1 MKNNNKGI
9 IIFLIIIIALSV
21 NYSIYKYIFVP
32 KFSNLK
38 SVEKEYNDKEK
49 ELEELVKIKENI
61 HSARKENEVLKGQ
74 VKELDK
80 LILKEINTQKLAYD
94 FYKSCKDFNITG
106 EEIKFSIEGSD
117 KKEEEGS
124 EKDRE
129 SNSSVNNDEKEN
141 SEDIIRLEIYL
152 KISGKK
158 IYIEKYINNLN
169 KITEGKLNVK
179 SINLSTDKTDNAEE
193 EVTVTNEDYLQG
205 EIEFYQY
212 LKLNDEEKKNIKKYD
227 FYHNKVGFDS
237 ISNMFGN

>member
-9 IIFLIIIIALSV
+9 IIFLIIIIALFV
-21 NYSIYKYIFVP
+21 NYSIYQYVFVT

-38 SVEKEYNDKEK
+38 SAEKEYNDKQK
-49 ELEELVKIKENI
+49 ELEELIKIKGNI
-61 HSARKENEVLKGQ
+61 HSVRKENEALKGQ

-80 LILKEINTQKLAYD
+80 LILEKIDTAKLAYD
-94 FYKSCKDFNITG
+94 FYKSCKDFKITG

-124 EKDRE
+124 GEDGKTND
-129 SNSSVNNDEKEN
+129 STNNDEKEN
-141 SEDIIRLEIYL
+141 SDDITRLEIYL

-158 IYIEKYINNLN
+158 IDIEKYINNLD

-179 SINLSTDKTDNAEE
+179 SINLSTNKADDAKE
-193 EVTVTNEDYLQG
+193 EVTVANEDYLQG
-205 EIEFYQY
+205 QIEFYQY
-212 LKLNDEEKKNIKKYD
+212 LKLNDEEKENIKKYD